1 MSVGEAQTKETP
13 WIERVAAA
21 LGAAIALGL
30 VGVLGWEAIE
40 GPGRAPAVSV
50 AVERITPAESGYV
63 VEVRARNRSSTTAA
77 GVVIEA
83 ELGGE
88 RGEATLDYVPGRSS
102 RTAGFFFEQDPR
114 RGALKLRALGYTTP

>member
-1 MSVGEAQTKETP
+1 MGDPKKKAP
-13 WIERVAAA
+13 WLERAAA
-21 LGAAIALGL
+21 TLGAAIALCLIGI
-30 VGVLGWEAIE
+30 LGWEAMQA
-40 GPGRAPAVSV
+40 PGRPPSVSV
-50 AVERITPAESGYV
+50 AVERITPTEGGYIV
-63 VEVRARNRSSTTAA
+63 GVRAQNRSSTTAA

-114 RGALKLRALGYTTP
+114 RGELSVRALGYTTP